1 MTVERML
8 EFLIMSHLEDKCNNE
23 EDFFI
28 YMDTYYDVDKFNGR
42 YGELL
47 DEFLTQYAL
56 SKEEKS

>member
-1 MTVERML
+1 ML

-47 DEFLTQYAL
+47 DEFLNQYAL